1 MPPRPLRSR
10 YLDILL
16 ALTLCLVAACVVAQ
30 AAVLMAAD
38 WLATSSRYEVARWA
52 ELGKTFDEAEWEQ
65 ARVQLDR
72 AVALTPEDAS
82 LHDSVSQLHAVKAQS
97 LWTTGAADSPE
108 MEAYRKA
115 VNALER
121 SVKIRPTNALSWA
134 NLTLMRYTVGTE
146 ADTLFATW
154 QEAAR
159 LGPREQVVETL
170 LISMLGS
177 MPVMTE
183 EMADWGEARKPGLRA
198 YLEAQPQKPAPRP

>member
-1 MPPRPLRSR
+1 MSSPLRSKL
-10 YLDILL
+10 LDILL
-16 ALTLCLVAACVVAQ
+16 ALTLCLVATCVVAQ

-52 ELGKTFDEAEWEQ
+52 ELGKKFDENEWDQ
-65 ARVQLDR
+65 ARIQLDR
-72 AVALTPEDAS
+72 ALALTPEDAA

-108 MEAYRKA
+108 IEAYRKA
-115 VNALER
+115 VSSLES

-154 QEAAR
+154 EEAAR
-159 LGPREQVVETL
+159 LGPREQTVENL
-170 LISMLGS
+170 LIPMLISMP
-177 MPVMTE
+177 MMTE
-183 EMADWGEARKPGLRA
+183 EMVEWADVRKPGLRA
-198 YLEAQPQKPAPRP
+198 YLEAQP